1 MSDVDVEDARTVL
14 ARCDELASHS
24 VSPTGIDRRYL
35 TAQHAAVNA
44 LAAAWM
50 VEAGMRTWQDA
61 AGNQHGRLEG
71 AEPGLPALVLGSHL
85 DSVPDAGRYDGI
97 LGVLVAITVTG
108 RLREDAHRL
117 PFAVEVVAFGD
128 EEGTRFGATLLGS
141 RALAGTWDSAW
152 WDLRDDD
159 GVSLAEAFRAFGLD
173 PAAVGD
179 AARRP
184 EDLAG
189 YLEVHIEQGPLLEEA
204 DRALAVVSG
213 IAGAMR
219 ALVTLEGDAR
229 HCATPYANRR
239 DAMLGACEQILVTDE
254 VARAAGCHVTMGHIA
269 VEPDAVN
276 VVAGSATFSIDLR
289 SPDDGVRAATW
300 AAIHAELERIA
311 AERRL
316 GLTVRVTH
324 EAAATAAD
332 PRLSEA
338 VRAGIVATGDADPM
352 SLPSIA
358 GHDAMAVAERCGIG
372 MLFVRC
378 GGGISHHPDESVRE
392 DDVALAVTAF
402 EQAVRKFAG
411 LAPA

>member
-1 MSDVDVEDARTVL
+1 DARTVL
-14 ARCDELASHS
+14 ARCDELARHS
-24 VSPTGIDRRYL
+24 SSPTGIDRRYL
-35 TAQHAAVNA
+35 TPEHAAVNA
-44 LAAAWM
+44 LAATWM
-50 VEAGMRTWQDA
+50 AEAGMRTWQDA

-85 DSVPDAGRYDGI
+85 DSVPNAGRYDGT
-97 LGVLVAITVTG
+97 LGVLIAIAVAG
-108 RLREDAHRL
+108 RLREQADRL
-117 PFAVEVVAFGD
+117 PFALEVVAFGD

-141 RALAGTWDSAW
+141 RALAGTWNPAW
-152 WDLRDDD
+152 WDLTDDD
-159 GVSLAEAFRAFGLD
+159 DVSLAEAFRSFGLD
-173 PAAVGD
+173 PDAIGQAALQPQDVV
-179 AARRP
+179 
-184 EDLAG
+184 G

-204 DRALAVVSG
+204 DRGLAVVSG
-213 IAGAMR
+213 VAGAMR
-219 ALVTLEGDAR
+219 VLVTLEGDAR

-289 SPDDGVRAATW
+289 SADDDVLASTW
-300 AAIHAELERIA
+300 AATRAELDRIA

-316 GLTVRVTH
+316 GLTVRITH
-324 EAAATAAD
+324 EAAATTAD

-358 GHDAMAVAERCGIG
+358 GHDAMAVAARCGIG

-378 GGGISHHPDESVRE
+378 GGGVSHHPDESVRE

-402 EQAVRKFAG
+402 ERAVLELAG
-411 LAPA
+411 IAAA